1 MPRRSICSRCDISD
15 PPGQKNGGTSTD
27 LTTGVNYGIN
37 FGANAVAIC
46 LNTIGTTCTNTSRG
60 GLGDPTADKG
70 ALVFQSGTESFKNVA
85 DGFDTGFS
93 FFYTAINQ
101 GGSIS
106 VFDGLNGA
114 GDPLAT
120 LTLPTTT
127 SARDAVYN
135 AAPAMPSTT
144 PGFARSWPPHRLRRR
159 GQPSG
164 V

>member
-1 MPRRSICSRCDISD
+1 MPRRSTCSRCDIGD

-37 FGANAVAIC
+37 FGANALAIC

-106 VFDGLNGA
+106 MFDDLNGA

-127 SARDAVYN
+127 SACDAVYN
-135 AAPAMPSTT
+135 A
-144 PGFARSWPPHRLRRR
+144 GFCPFMASASVRRR
-159 GQPSG
+159 GQPGG

>member
-1 MPRRSICSRCDISD
+1 MPRRSTCSRCDIGD

-37 FGANAVAIC
+37 FGANALAIC

-106 VFDGLNGA
+106 MFDDLNGA

-127 SARDAVYN
+127 SACDAVYN
-135 AAPAMPSTT
+135 AGFCPFVASASASPAWPTKWCLTT
-144 PGFARSWPPHRLRRR
+144 
-159 GQPSG
+159 
-164 V
+164 